1 MAITI
6 SEGPILISVPVAL
19 TISGSIYY
27 VGTEELPGGRAF
39 GVTYFPLFEPLACPP
54 TTTTTPPRLSIGCLH
69 GYLIY

>member
-54 TTTTTPPRLSIGCLH
+54 PPPPHPPDLA
-69 GYLIY
+69 